1 MGSLPARISG
11 KLSRIALFAEGALEF
26 FDQLVHFFER
36 LVDVNSQ
43 GAEVGTFEQ
52 AYERIALVFNLGDPF
67 LNGLSI
73 HEFDVAWGCCSF
85 SMYNNRV

>member
-1 MGSLPARISG
+1 
-11 KLSRIALFAEGALEF
+11 
-26 FDQLVHFFER
+26 
-36 LVDVNSQ
+36 
-43 GAEVGTFEQ
+43 
-52 AYERIALVFNLGDPF
+52 LGDPF